1 MSIRRRN
8 FLGGVGAGLAGGLQ
22 WPRSVLSGGLSGFDS
37 EADVPVA
44 FLMIS
49 DTHVLADA
57 ADPSQLD
64 ARCVAVTSRFVDRL
78 NVLAGTEIPE
88 SAGGGKVRELRGVIH
103 GGDCIDT
110 GDKPRVE
117 MQRTEWAGFEDFY
130 GLTGRDGR
138 LQLPLY
144 EVHGNHDS
152 PRGDGYAVQRIRAR
166 NSDRLGLSAVSENG
180 LHYSWD
186 WGPVHFVNLGIVV
199 GEVSEPARR
208 RRYAPLGSLQ
218 FLQEDLQKCV
228 GSSNRPIVLTHH
240 IDVLRYSQSLPVE
253 TAKAEGMEW
262 DPADVRAYYEALR
275 GYRVAGVLY
284 GHTHGRNIFRWD
296 GTSKAAKSGIPTF
309 NCDNSSHFGGVQQA
323 ILYFE
328 IWPDRVLVREYG
340 TKDAWE
346 TASWTPQVWEFSGQ

>member
-1 MSIRRRN
+1 MSLSRRK
-8 FLGGVGAGLAGGLQ
+8 FLGGVGAGVAGGVQWPGALLAGGQ
-22 WPRSVLSGGLSGFDS
+22 S
-37 EADVPVA
+37 EGQREAEAPAA

-49 DTHVLADA
+49 DTHVLADS
-57 ADPSQLD
+57 ADPAKLD
-64 ARCVAVTSRFVDRL
+64 KRSVAVTERFVDRL
-78 NVLAGTEIPE
+78 NTLAGTAIPE
-88 SAGGGKVRELRGVIH
+88 SAGGGTVRALQGVIH

-117 MQRTEWAGFEDFY
+117 MQRTEWDGFKDFY
-130 GLTGRDGR
+130 GLTGQDGR
-138 LQLPLY
+138 LTLPLY

-152 PRGDGYAVQRIRAR
+152 PRGDGHAVQQIRAR
-166 NSDRLGLSAVSENG
+166 NSHRPGLSGVSENG

-218 FLQEDLQKCV
+218 FLQEDLQRCV
-228 GSSNRPIVLTHH
+228 GSSGRPIVVTHH
-240 IDVLRYSQSLPVE
+240 IDVLRYSQPLPVE
-253 TAKAEGMEW
+253 TSKAEGMEW
-262 DPADVRAYYEALR
+262 DPADVHAYYEALR

-296 GTSKAAKSGIPTF
+296 GTAKAAKTGIPTF

-328 IWPDRVLVREYG
+328 IGSDRVCVREYG

-346 TASWTPQVWEFSGQ
+346 TASWTPQVWEMGLG

>member
-1 MSIRRRN
+1 MVLEQGWR
-8 FLGGVGAGLAGGLQ
+8 GGLQ
-22 WPRSVLSGGLSGFDS
+22 WPRSVLSGGLSGVDS
-37 EADVPVA
+37 ETDSPVA

-57 ADPSQLD
+57 ADTSQLD

-78 NVLAGTEIPE
+78 NMLAGTVIPE

-110 GDKPRVE
+110 GDKPRLE

-166 NSDRLGLSAVSENG
+166 NSDRVGLSAVSEHG

-199 GEVSEPARR
+199 GEVSEPARQ

-218 FLQEDLQKCV
+218 FLQADLQKCV
-228 GSSNRPIVLTHH
+228 GNSGRPIVVTHH
-240 IDVLRYSQSLPVE
+240 IDVLRYSQPLPVE

-284 GHTHGRNIFRWD
+284 GHTHGRNIFWWD

-309 NCDNSSHFGGVQQA
+309 NCDNSSYFGGVQQA

-346 TASWTPQVWEFSGQ
+346 NANWTPQVWELG

>member
-1 MSIRRRN
+1 MGLDRRG
-8 FLGGVGAGLAGGLQ
+8 FLGGAAGLLMAGTGLE
-22 WPRSVLSGGLSGFDS
+22 PRVQAQSDEG
-37 EADVPVA
+37 EPTA

-57 ADPSQLD
+57 ADPTRLD
-64 ARCVAVTSRFVDRL
+64 PRCVAVTERFVDRL
-78 NVLAGTEIPE
+78 NGLVGTEIPE
-88 SAGGGKVRELRGVIH
+88 QAGGGRVRPLRGVIH

-110 GDKPRVE
+110 GDKPKVE
-117 MQRTEWAGFEDFY
+117 MQRTEWAGFEQYY
-130 GLTGRDGR
+130 GLTGKDGR

-152 PRGDGYAVQRIRAR
+152 PRGDGYAVQRIRER
-166 NSDRLGLSAVSENG
+166 NKNRPGLTAISENG

-218 FLQEDLQKCV
+218 FLQQDLQQHV
-228 GSSNRPIVLTHH
+228 GGSGRPIVLTHH
-240 IDVLRYSQSLPVE
+240 IDVLRYSQALPVE

-262 DPADVRAYYEALR
+262 DPADVQAYYRTLTD
-275 GYRVAGVLY
+275 YRVAGVLY

-296 GTSKAAKSGIPTF
+296 GTAKAAKEGIATF
-309 NCDNSSHFGGVQQA
+309 NCDNSSHFGGTQQA

-328 IWPDRVLVREYG
+328 IWRDRVLVREYQ
-340 TKDAWE
+340 TRDAWE
-346 TASWTPQVWEFSGQ
+346 TASWTPQVWI